1 MSSSTSTRV
10 ALSHK
15 HENRNANGKIF
26 FVHVQEGRTNNI
38 IERENKKKEN
48 KRRFAA
54 CESQVLLRATKIS
67 FFHIASHKT
76 SFSFMVYGLLLT
88 HWRILLY

>member
-1 MSSSTSTRV
+1 MSGSTSTRV

-38 IERENKKKEN
+38 ETENKKRKT
-48 KRRFAA
+48 KDDW
-54 CESQVLLRATKIS
+54 LLAKVKFYS
-67 FFHIASHKT
+67 GQLKSA
-76 SFSFMVYGLLLT
+76 FS
-88 HWRILLY
+88 I

>member
-1 MSSSTSTRV
+1 MSGSTSTRV

-15 HENRNANGKIF
+15 HGNRNANGKIF

-48 KRRFAA
+48 KRRLVA
-54 CESQVLLRATKIS
+54 CEIQVLLRATKIS
-67 FFHIASHKT
+67 FFHIANHKT
-76 SFSFMVYGLLLT
+76 SFSFMIYGLFLT
-88 HWRILLY
+88 HWQILLY

>member
-1 MSSSTSTRV
+1 MSGSTSTRV

-38 IERENKKKEN
+38 ETENKKKG
-48 KRRFAA
+48 KQKTIG
-54 CESQVLLRATKIS
+54 CLRKSS
-67 FFHIASHKT
+67 FTQGS
-76 SFSFMVYGLLLT
+76 
-88 HWRILLY
+88 

>member
-1 MSSSTSTRV
+1 MSGSTSTRV

-38 IERENKKKEN
+38 IERENKKKG
-48 KRRFAA
+48 KQKTIG
-54 CESQVLLRATKIS
+54 CLRKSS
-67 FFHIASHKT
+67 FT
-76 SFSFMVYGLLLT
+76 QGN
-88 HWRILLY
+88 